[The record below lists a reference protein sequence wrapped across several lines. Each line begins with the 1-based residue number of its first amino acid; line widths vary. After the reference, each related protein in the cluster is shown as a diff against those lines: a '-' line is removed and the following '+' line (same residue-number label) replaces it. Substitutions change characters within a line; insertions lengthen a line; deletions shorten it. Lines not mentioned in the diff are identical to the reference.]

1 MEAWLS
7 SLGPWTVGVLSL
19 VAACEYLFPVIPGR
33 VLLLVAAGS
42 VARGDC
48 GAVRAFWMLTSA
60 TVFSASVQYVLGRRL
75 RERFEAVPAGK
86 TLGLKHGQVLEVA
99 AKLRRRAYLWMVLGE
114 LVPFVRSVRFG
125 AAAVAGLGSWQA
137 LLSGLSPVVV
147 RNVLVLWVA
156 ASAAGDE
163 ARVKRLFEQGRWYI
177 LGLGALALAVLA
189 WPLLSER
196 LRARTPAS
204 GA

>member
-1 MEAWLS
+1 
-7 SLGPWTVGVLSL
+7 VGVIAL

-48 GAVRAFWMLTSA
+48 GAVRAFWLLTTA
-60 TVFSASVQYVLGRRL
+60 TVFSASVQYVLGKRL
-75 RERFEAVPAGK
+75 RERFEELPGEK
-86 TLGLKHGQVLEVA
+86 TLGLRHAQVLDVA
-99 AKLRRRAYLWMVLGE
+99 GRLRKRAYVWMVLGE
-114 LVPFVRSVRFG
+114 LIPFVRSVRFG
-125 AAAVAGLGSWQA
+125 SAAVAGLRFWPA

-177 LGLGALALAVLA
+177 GGLGLLALGVLV
-189 WPLLSER
+189 WPLLAER
-196 LRARTPAS
+196 RKARAGAS